1 MFDDMKRILYC
12 LMTLLVLMS
21 VANCTSRQNP
31 LTTTSGGFNDAS
43 GFNRA
48 DSIISD
54 VGDTRDHRRTLEVID
69 SLEKTG
75 ELSLPKLIFYRT
87 ISYNMLGQYRASL
100 RLYSQLADIDVKSL
114 TNQAD
119 MDTYIYSYNN
129 YVRVLCDMKR
139 YDLALR
145 EANAADRK
153 LRSVGYNTFLD
164 HHDVAQII
172 GECQLYLGQT
182 ALAAQSF
189 QKSLQ
194 GIHARLAKYHDPLDY
209 RECQKTMNAI
219 AKCYMETECY
229 DEVTPW
235 IMAQDSLFAIAD
247 KHPRRD
253 SVFIDEMKADIYY
266 SKALLAQAQ
275 GRDDEAEQA
284 FSEYQTTHLAKQLGS
299 IIHSSEYLIEAKRY
313 EEAAQ
318 NYHLLDHF
326 LLESG
331 YKANFENFGRYMLPK
346 FRANLLAGHLDTAL
360 RAATVV
366 ADYYDSAVV
375 RQRRID
381 SDLLTT
387 FYDTEGKERQ
397 IAEQRAELS
406 QQRLWTVVFVAL
418 IFVLFFIIYAIQ
430 RRRAYRKLDATNR
443 QLVLA
448 NERAEE
454 SSRMKTKFI
463 QQISH
468 EVRTPLNILS
478 GFSQVLATPDIE
490 IESEELQVISQ
501 KIVENSDRI
510 TKLVDKMLDL
520 SLVNSQADIEC
531 HDTVT
536 AAELALMA
544 AKESG
549 IREVEHLDFQLQ
561 ISPEAESLNIVTNRK
576 SAVKALVM
584 LLDNAIKFTHPQV
597 FQNHQADH
605 QKARVTLGV
614 SGIQQ
619 QVVFVVEDTGI
630 GIPPE
635 QAENI
640 FTEFVQLD
648 DYSDGTGIGLSIARS
663 LARQMKGDVILDTTY
678 TDGARFVMT
687 LCNIN

>member
-1 MFDDMKRILYC
+1 
-12 LMTLLVLMS
+12 
-21 VANCTSRQNP
+21 
-31 LTTTSGGFNDAS
+31 
-43 GFNRA
+43 
-48 DSIISD
+48 
-54 VGDTRDHRRTLEVID
+54 
-69 SLEKTG
+69 
-75 ELSLPKLIFYRT
+75 
-87 ISYNMLGQYRASL
+87 
-100 RLYSQLADIDVKSL
+100 
-114 TNQAD
+114 
-119 MDTYIYSYNN
+119 
-129 YVRVLCDMKR
+129 
-139 YDLALR
+139 
-145 EANAADRK
+145 
-153 LRSVGYNTFLD
+153 
-164 HHDVAQII
+164 
-172 GECQLYLGQT
+172 
-182 ALAAQSF
+182 
-189 QKSLQ
+189 
-194 GIHARLAKYHDPLDY
+194 
-209 RECQKTMNAI
+209 MNAI

-299 IIHSSEYLIEAKRY
+299 IIHSSEYLIDAKRY

-648 DYSDGTGIGLSIARS
+648 DYSDGTGIGLYIARS

>member
-21 VANCTSRQNP
+21 VANCTSHQNP

-194 GIHARLAKYHDPLDY
+194 GIHTRLAKYHDPLDY

-219 AKCYMETECY
+219 AKCYMETERY

-531 HDTVT
+531 HDTVM

-549 IREVEHLDFQLQ
+549 IREAEHLDFQLQ

-584 LLDNAIKFTHPQV
+584 LLDNAIKFTHPLA
-597 FQNHQADH
+597 FKDHQAH
-605 QKARVTLGV
+605 NQKARVTFSV
-614 SGIQQ
+614 SCSQQ
-619 QVVFVVEDTGI
+619 QAVFVVEDTGI

-687 LCNIN
+687 LSL